1 MPDHWCKWYGH
12 YLNDEFQ
19 KKLMQTSWWSQITLC
34 REQWIGKMKSRQL
47 PVNMG
52 YKELMEWV
60 KQSENK
66 LIDNSGRKTIA
77 RWTKEDNKEWREEME
92 HAINSNFN
100 GSDKQE
106 MLKLAQRSQ
115 LIWNALDE
123 FMAMIAK

>member
-1 MPDHWCKWYGH
+1 
-12 YLNDEFQ
+12 
-19 KKLMQTSWWSQITLC
+19 
-34 REQWIGKMKSRQL
+34 MKSRQL

-60 KQSENK
+60 KKSENK

-115 LIWNALDE
+115 IIWNALDE

>member
-60 KQSENK
+60 KKSENK

-115 LIWNALDE
+115 IIWNALDE